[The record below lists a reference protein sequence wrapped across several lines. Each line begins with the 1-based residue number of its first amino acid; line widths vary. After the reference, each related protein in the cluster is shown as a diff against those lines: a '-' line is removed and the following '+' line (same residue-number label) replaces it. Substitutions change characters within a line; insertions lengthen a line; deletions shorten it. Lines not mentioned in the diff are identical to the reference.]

1 MEKWKAALFSYP
13 SKMKDYLFYK
23 KSFASI
29 PLDKSMDLV
38 LSWCY
43 GQFGSTNQT
52 HDCHGD
58 LVNRSLSGECLPV
71 KARFEAQSSYNR
83 LDR

>member
-43 GQFGSTNQT
+43 GQFGSTNQI
-52 HDCHGD
+52 HDFHGD
-58 LVNRSLSGECLPV
+58 LVNLY
-71 KARFEAQSSYNR
+71 SS
-83 LDR
+83 

>member
-43 GQFGSTNQT
+43 GQFGSTNQI
-52 HDCHGD
+52 HDCRGD
-58 LVNRSLSGECLPV
+58 LVTCAVVEPP
-71 KARFEAQSSYNR
+71 Y
-83 LDR
+83 